1 MGERLTD
8 EEVEEMIKEADDDG
22 DGQINYQGMIDILI
36 QLAPC
41 SLNKITTN

>member
-22 DGQINYQGMIDILI
+22 DGQINYQGLI
-36 QLAPC
+36 Y
-41 SLNKITTN
+41 